1 MTSRTT
7 PVGILVVALAS
18 LFALGCTAQTS
29 AVFEALAEPARA
41 PASSSEADPADAAEN
56 GASTTW
62 WPHEDGYRMELP
74 PGWFG
79 VEVDSARGNRVRSRQ
94 LLDAAASSH
103 PGLVGRMRSV
113 LGDSGSR
120 LSAIAGDTS
129 AGASAPVM
137 VVLAQDMNGMRPYEI
152 KQHVKKQI
160 GQLPGLAATPFLQD
174 AGLSVPRGGWR
185 FDYSL
190 DDPDLGD
197 VRVRSYLIPFDEMA
211 YVVNFVASQDAGDD
225 VETLFDD
232 IVDSLRFGI

>member
-7 PVGILVVALAS
+7 PVGIFVIAVAS

-56 GASTTW
+56 GTSTTW
-62 WPHEDGYRMELP
+62 WPHIDGYRMELP

-79 VEVDSARGNRVRSRQ
+79 VEVDRAQSRQ
-94 LLDAAASSH
+94 LLDAVGSSH

-113 LGDSGSR
+113 LGDSKSR
-120 LSAIAGDTS
+120 VSAVAGDVS
-129 AGASAPVM
+129 AGSMAPVM

-152 KQHVKKQI
+152 KQHIKKQI
-160 GQLPGLAATPFLQD
+160 GQLPGLDAAPFLQD

-190 DDPDLGD
+190 LDPDLGA

-211 YVVNFVASQDAGDD
+211 YLVNFVAPQDAGDD

-232 IVDSLRFGI
+232 IADSLRFGI

>member
-1 MTSRTT
+1 MTSRST
-7 PVGILVVALAS
+7 PAGVIVIAIAS

-29 AVFEALAEPARA
+29 AVFEALAEPAWA
-41 PASSSEADPADAAEN
+41 PASSSEADPADAVEN

-79 VEVDSARGNRVRSRQ
+79 VEVDGARGNHLRSRQ
-94 LLDAAASSH
+94 LLDAVGSSH

-113 LGDSGSR
+113 LGDSESR
-120 LSAIAGDTS
+120 VSAVAGDVS
-129 AGASAPVM
+129 AGSSAPVM
-137 VVLAQDMNGMRPYEI
+137 VVLAQDMDGMRPFEI

-160 GQLPGLAATPFLQD
+160 GQLPGLNAAPFLQD

-190 DDPDLGD
+190 DDADLGS
-197 VRVRSYLIPFDEMA
+197 VRVRSYLITWEEA
-211 YVVNFVASQDAGDD
+211 YLVNFVAPQDAGDD
-225 VETLFDD
+225 VEALFDA
-232 IVDSLRFGI
+232 IADSLRFGI